1 MPEDQSTDKTEDAT
15 PSTPP
20 AQGNPAKDSEAP
32 GMVDPE
38 ISKLREAVLS
48 WIEKAKNISPTIDEL
63 KVKKQ
68 TKKINKEK
76 EIEIK
81 NPIAR
86 VEAIRPTKSEIPIPA
101 PKLES
106 STDSTD
112 KNEMPIKL
120 QTGSKSKK
128 LIKPKLL
135 NKSTNKVTSQLRPVF
150 GGQNKPPLNRIPP
163 KKSSKGL
170 NKHIKKI
177 IFLILIFIFIGLLIL
192 GTSIYLFRAKNSV
205 VMAITKVIP
214 MPVAVVNWQPVSYFS
229 WRTQIN
235 SLENFY
241 QKQTESNPEIIRP
254 NIQQTEQHILER
266 MIENT
271 ILKQEAKKY
280 KIEISKQELESY
292 ISILVDEIGSQSAFE
307 SQIKNLYN
315 WTTEEFIQEIVRP
328 LLLKLQ
334 LASAIIL
341 DDRIN
346 EQARLTA
353 QQALSEVREA
363 KLPFEII
370 AQKYSEDITA
380 VQGGDLG
387 YFSRGQLEPSF
398 EQAAFA
404 LKPGEVSELVQ
415 TRYGYHIIKVE
426 ETLLDENDVIVQI
439 RAKHILIRGKDLDTY
454 LAEIK
459 KGSKIWRL
467 ISI

>member
-1 MPEDQSTDKTEDAT
+1 MSDDLS
-15 PSTPP
+15 
-20 AQGNPAKDSEAP
+20 AKKAEEPKQNKLA
-32 GMVDPE
+32 DPE
-38 ISKLREAVLS
+38 IAKLREVVLS
-48 WIEKAKNISPTIDEL
+48 WIEKAKNISPTIDDL
-63 KVKKQ
+63 KIKKKP
-68 TKKINKEK
+68 KKSEKNESIFDRKIKEK
-76 EIEIK
+76 ENEIK

-86 VEAIRPTKSEIPIPA
+86 VEAIRPPKTQIPA
-101 PKLES
+101 PTPQPKSSAKPTNNNQIPVKLEIDPNS
-106 STDSTD
+106 
-112 KNEMPIKL
+112 EKL
-120 QTGSKSKK
+120 AKPKPLKKSKNK
-128 LIKPKLL
+128 L
-135 NKSTNKVTSQLRPVF
+135 TTHLRPVF
-150 GGQNKPPLNRIPP
+150 GGKGKPPLNRIPP

-170 NKHIKKI
+170 NKFIKKI
-177 IFLILIFIFIGLLIL
+177 IYLFLIFVFIGVVIL
-192 GTSIYLFRAKNSV
+192 GTSIYLFKAKNSV

-214 MPVAVVNWQPVSYFS
+214 MPVAVVNWQPVTYFS
-229 WRTQIN
+229 WRTQVD

-241 QKQTESNPEIIRP
+241 QRQTESNPQITIPSRE
-254 NIQQTEQHILER
+254 QTEQHILER

-271 ILKQEAKKY
+271 ILKQEANKY
-280 KIEISKQELESY
+280 KIDISKHELDAY
-292 ISILVDEIGSQSAFE
+292 LATLVDEIGSQTAFE
-307 SQIKNLYN
+307 SQVRNLYN
-315 WTTEEFIQEIVRP
+315 WSTDQFTQEIIRP

-353 QQALSEVREA
+353 QQALNEVRDA
-363 KLPFEII
+363 KLPFESL

-398 EQAAFA
+398 EEAAFA

-415 TRYGYHIIKVE
+415 TQFGYHIIKVE
-426 ETLLDENDVIVQI
+426 EALLDENDEVVQI

-459 KGSKIWRL
+459 KDSKIWRL